1 MKKGKMPLLTAK
13 EWEAWLEAERKSK
26 PTLNLG
32 KIWTWMIMFSITCG
46 LIWLSVTGFKAV
58 VGLFS

>member
-1 MKKGKMPLLTAK
+1 MKKTKMMTEK
-13 EWEAWLEAERKSK
+13 ECKAFLGSVKIGRGK
-26 PTLNLG
+26 PTLNIG
-32 KIWTWMIMFSITCG
+32 KLWTWMIMFSITCG